1 MCSVN
6 ASQHSDNGREV
17 TKRPNNGT
25 QRRLPPPASND
36 NTQNENGG
44 SRSLE

>member
-17 TKRPNNGT
+17 TKRPNNQA
-25 QRRLPPPASND
+25 QRPAL
-36 NTQNENGG
+36 GG
-44 SRSLE
+44 KDKRE